1 MKKKVILI
9 LQRVNFS
16 FQNTRQSKDYIFWMT
31 CVGFFYQRSLI
42 FKIFFKT
49 DISLIS
55 FQQLD
60 LIDMIF
66 EIWDFIPEQEG
77 LSNKIKNID
86 RVCEIRDKNDIN
98 SSQHSLKSW
107 DSHGQ
112 YSGPWKGKT
121 STFSSAGGQRK
132 MIKWRIG
139 DGGQCVL
146 KKDNQWMSTFR
157 SHQGH
162 YYSKTVHD
170 LVNSNSNW
178 KQHCTWGTTFYLH
191 LGVTLWNMAMID
203 VIA

>member
-1 MKKKVILI
+1 MCWI
-9 LQRVNFS
+9 
-16 FQNTRQSKDYIFWMT
+16 
-31 CVGFFYQRSLI
+31 FYQRSLI
-42 FKIFFKT
+42 FKIFFKI